1 MSITVITF
9 GLEKPARVKLLPAY
23 LCSLTALRSLPFGVY
38 AMLRAPPKL
47 FLYSCGWAEVPD
59 HQETISSGLLFDISN
74 VGTDY
79 ESNVGSRRAWEVFG
93 GEGSDLDHELA
104 RMKEFR
110 GLLRL
115 LKNLCARFFDCLQSG
130 SSVPV

>member
-1 MSITVITF
+1 
-9 GLEKPARVKLLPAY
+9 
-23 LCSLTALRSLPFGVY
+23 
-38 AMLRAPPKL
+38 MLRAPPKL

-104 RMKEFR
+104 RMKEFK

-115 LKNLCARFFDCLQSG
+115 LKTAVRTSLTAFNPAPLYQL
-130 SSVPV
+130 

>member
-23 LCSLTALRSLPFGVY
+23 LCSLTTLRYLPFGVY

-47 FLYSCGWAEVPD
+47 FLYSCGWSEVPD
-59 HQETISSGLLFDISN
+59 HQETISSGLLLDISN

-79 ESNVGSRRAWEVFG
+79 ENNVGSRRAWEVFG
-93 GEGSDLDHELA
+93 GE
-104 RMKEFR
+104 
-110 GLLRL
+110 
-115 LKNLCARFFDCLQSG
+115 
-130 SSVPV
+130 